1 MVTQPSG
8 QSMSTVS
15 IEAYGAKAD
24 GVTNNARAIQSAIDT
39 VAENGGGIVLIPSGV
54 FLSGSLQLK
63 AHVNLHLS
71 NGAVLKASSDYE
83 DYISEHNIKNLTG
96 GTVDEFVLP
105 QRAFITA
112 FQAHNVVISG
122 DGTIDGNADGFIAE
136 RGQYIH
142 KMRGPVG
149 GRDQYLERPFTVFL
163 IECNSVKIRD
173 VTIKDPAFW
182 ALRLTGCNNSLIDSI
197 RIDTDLMVP
206 NADGVDIDRCQNV
219 RILNSEFITAD
230 DCISLK
236 SCSQTSQYGD
246 VANVII
252 SNCLM
257 TSTSGA
263 ITLGTESV
271 GDIKNVIV
279 SNCIVRDSHRG
290 FAVRAREGG
299 RISNVRFSD
308 CLVQT
313 RTFSDMWWGHGEAL
327 HVTAF
332 SWDDPKKGT
341 DGNIER
347 TYEGFVSD
355 IVFENITCYSEAG
368 LLTYAARPELISGII
383 YRNID
388 LTVDKRS
395 KWPARIDVRPN
406 GIESVLHRKHNGFEV
421 VNATDVELIDCKV
434 RWSKETRSDYEEV
447 VLVSNSPG
455 YSAVNLVEI
464 VQ

>member
-1 MVTQPSG
+1 MTDI
-8 QSMSTVS
+8 S
-15 IEAYGAKAD
+15 IESFGAKGD
-24 GVTNNARAIQSAIDT
+24 GITNNASAIQSAIDS
-39 VAENGGGIVLIPSGV
+39 ASENGGGRVVIPPGV

-63 AHVNLHLS
+63 ANVTLYLT
-71 NGAVLKASSDYE
+71 NGAVLKASSNYDDYS
-83 DYISEHNIKNLTG
+83 DEHNIKNLTG
-96 GTVDEFVLP
+96 GAVDEFVLP

-112 FQAHNVVISG
+112 FRAYNSVISG
-122 DGTIDGNADGFIAE
+122 DGTIDGNSEGFIEE

-142 KMRGPVG
+142 RMRGPVG
-149 GRDQYLERPFTVFL
+149 GKDQYLERPFTIFL
-163 IECNSVKIRD
+163 IECDSVKIRNI
-173 VTIKDPAFW
+173 TIKDPAFW

-197 RIDTDLMVP
+197 RIETDLMVP

-236 SCSQTSQYGD
+236 SCSQTAQYGD
-246 VANVII
+246 VANIVI

-279 SNCIVRDSHRG
+279 SNCVVRDSHRG

-299 RISNVRFSD
+299 TISNVRFSD
-308 CLVQT
+308 SIVQT
-313 RTFSDMWWGHGEAL
+313 RTFSEMWWGHGEAL

-332 SWDDPKKGT
+332 SWDDPTKGT

-347 TYEGFVSD
+347 TYEGFVRD
-355 IVFENITCYSEAG
+355 IVFENITCQSEAG
-368 LLTYAARPELISGII
+368 ILNYAARPELISGVT

-388 LTVDKRS
+388 LTLIKAS
-395 KWPARIDVRPN
+395 KWPARIDLRPN
-406 GIESVLHRKHNGFEV
+406 GIESVLNRKHNAFEV
-421 VNATDVELIDCKV
+421 VNATDVKMINCTI
-434 RWSKETRSDYEEV
+434 RWDRTEREDYLDA
-447 VLVSNSPG
+447 VLVENSPG
-455 YSAVNLVEI
+455 YAAVDLVEI
-464 VQ
+464 VK